1 MNIYLIGYR
10 CTGKTSVSEILAK
23 HLGWS
28 AIDSDVEIVA
38 EQGKSISDIV
48 SEQGWDAFRNM
59 EKAAIKRLSLMKNRV
74 VATGGGVVLKNEN
87 IAAMK
92 KSGKI
97 VWLKANPKTIQM
109 RMAGD
114 LGTGDFRPAL
124 TDKGIFD
131 EIEETLLSRNPL
143 YEKAMD
149 FFIKTDSLSVD
160 KICKMIMDKTARA

>member
-1 MNIYLIGYR
+1 
-10 CTGKTSVSEILAK
+10 
-23 HLGWS
+23 
-28 AIDSDVEIVA
+28 
-38 EQGKSISDIV
+38 
-48 SEQGWDAFRNM
+48 M

-97 VWLKANPKTIQM
+97 VWLKANPKTIQT

-149 FFIKTDSLSVD
+149 FFIQTDSLSVD